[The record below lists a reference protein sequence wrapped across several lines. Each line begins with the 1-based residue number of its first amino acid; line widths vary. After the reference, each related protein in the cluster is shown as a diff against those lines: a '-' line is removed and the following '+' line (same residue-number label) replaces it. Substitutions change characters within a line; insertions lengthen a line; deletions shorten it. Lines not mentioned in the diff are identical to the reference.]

1 MAIQLVMDGL
11 KMGPCNPGFIDGR
24 DAILAAD
31 MINNGGANQC
41 LIWSTFARRGL
52 GEDATQGDPDS
63 WFDGEAGHVVP
74 RKCSDQLLVTKTM
87 SPEVIAGE
95 NIEVTLEI
103 GNYKGFQVTNV
114 FIEDIIPEGCNF
126 ITGSAN
132 MEPAVGNT
140 LVWSIPT
147 MDPGEETT
155 ITYLLKTDPA
165 IKSVDVYKRQ
175 EDDLSEAAFV
185 VMPNPASNMIQVAMT
200 SLKEN
205 NGVVRIYD
213 LTGHLL
219 VSENWNITAG
229 QNQKRIS
236 VSAFAS
242 GMYVIQVN
250 TKDGMRSE
258 KFVKE

>member
-1 MAIQLVMDGL
+1 MDGGFLEITKDDGENWESLESNIFKRKYPRKLSYNTFVIPNLYAYTGLSSTEL
-11 KMGPCNPGFIDGR
+11 KMQPTYIDLRDYIGEDVKIR
-24 DAILAAD
+24 YRFGTSEKNGGDGWYFDDVEIMDAILY
-31 MINNGGANQC
+31 N
-41 LIWSTFARRGL
+41 S
-52 GEDATQGDPDS
+52 
-63 WFDGEAGHVVP
+63 EACVS
-74 RKCSDQLLVTKTM
+74 SDQ
-87 SPEVIAGE
+87 SDPICAEAPERGTIVDSQI
-95 NIEVTLEI
+95 
-103 GNYKGFQVTNV
+103 
-114 FIEDIIPEGCNF
+114 
-126 ITGSAN
+126 
-132 MEPAVGNT
+132 
-140 LVWSIPT
+140 SIST
-147 MDPGEETT
+147 
-155 ITYLLKTDPA
+155 
-165 IKSVDVYKRQ
+165 